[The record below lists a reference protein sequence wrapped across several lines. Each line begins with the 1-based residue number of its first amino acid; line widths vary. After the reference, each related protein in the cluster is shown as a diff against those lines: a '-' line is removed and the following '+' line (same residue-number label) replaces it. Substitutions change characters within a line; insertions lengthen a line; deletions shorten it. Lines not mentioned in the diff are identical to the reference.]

1 MQLLGP
7 LRVVLLFLIFLFNY
21 SQTQNFTRDTFKER
35 FSWSHLKSALKK
47 NNLFQNQVLYFYSF
61 FLFPLSHI
69 CFVSQWAFDS
79 HCLIDFHSSFT
90 LLYSLTLILSP
101 TQTLNFDLSLYMAAS
116 TPKPSS
122 WTLRLRVVRKK
133 VTTRKKCPW
142 KKRPERV
149 CWKLL
154 CLQSD
159 ISKGAHTHTRTYT
172 RMYTYRC
179 INTPALQEKHVL
191 FAL

>member
-7 LRVVLLFLIFLFNY
+7 LSVVLLFLIFLFNY
-21 SQTQNFTRDTFKER
+21 SQTPNFTRDTFRER
-35 FSWSHLKSALKK
+35 FSWSYLKSALKK
-47 NNLFQNQVLYFYSF
+47 TTIYFKTKSCIFILSSF
-61 FLFPLSHI
+61 FHRATFALFLSEH
-69 CFVSQWAFDS
+69 ST
-79 HCLIDFHSSFT
+79 LIDFHSSFT

-101 TQTLNFDLSLYMAAS
+101 TQTLNFDLSLYMTAS
-116 TPKPSS
+116 TAKPSS
-122 WTLRLRVVRKK
+122 WTLMLSDDQ
-133 VTTRKKCPW
+133 KKCPW

-159 ISKGAHTHTRTYT
+159 ISKGAHTHTRTCT